1 MKKNSELS
9 LDPELVREAQ
19 SIVALAFRNGPIENV
34 HAGKECLVCAG
45 KAEYSHITEAEMK
58 RINKRAVDKL
68 YALLRVK
75 RYSSDVYPDVL
86 NAGIQYAHGWD
97 LPEKNREELEGLIAS
112 RTSPIRTQWQS
123 KLRNGNERRERR
135 RLKALEKRRNER
147 GWPGRIIALER
158 VLRTAVPTPLSRKW
172 YSHP

>member
-34 HAGKECLVCAG
+34 HAGKECPVCAG

-58 RINKRAVDKL
+58 SINKRAVDKL
-68 YALLRVK
+68 YALLWVK
-75 RYSSDVYPDVL
+75 RYSPDVYPHVL

-97 LPEKNREELEGLIAS
+97 LPEKNREEIEGLAHFADFLY
-112 RTSPIRTQWQS
+112 TDVVAVKTP
-123 KLRNGNERRERR
+123 KRERKTR
-135 RLKALEKRRNER
+135 EKTVES
-147 GWPGRIIALER
+147 
-158 VLRTAVPTPLSRKW
+158 SRKKK
-172 YSHP
+172 